1 MSFLPSRY
9 DPTMVVASV
18 LIGSFAS
25 YVALD
30 LAKRALT
37 RGRVAV
43 IWWACGSV
51 AMGTGIWSM
60 HFVGMLAFSLP
71 IALGYTKL
79 LTFLSW
85 LAGVAV
91 SAIALAVASGGSLS
105 GRRLS
110 AGSLLMGAGICAMH
124 YTGMAALRIT
134 PSIVW
139 DPWLIA
145 ASAAIAMGA
154 SAAALLIF
162 FWLRVAGARRG
173 WLYQVAAAV
182 VMGLAISGMHYTAMA
197 AANFPYGAVCLSA
210 NSLAGNDL
218 GKLVVLTSVALL
230 LLTLGS
236 SILDANLRLAKSLH
250 AANAQLN
257 SANEALRKQAFL
269 EPLTGLPNRAL
280 LNDRLMQAVGR
291 YERAGVPNP
300 GKLAVLLL
308 DLDGFKPVNDSFGHA
323 AGDFVL
329 KEFATRLCAVVRP
342 GDTLARLGGDEFVLL
357 TEGVSSAADCVP
369 VAQRMLAAL
378 RQPFDI
384 HGHQVAVGGSV
395 GIVVYPDHGEMD
407 KLLTHADTAMYTA
420 KRSGGNTYAVFES
433 HMDAHAQQQLTI
445 RNELRNAIENDQ
457 VFVEYQPIV
466 ELPGGRIIGLEALAR
481 WRHPQRGLIPPGQFI
496 PLAERFGLIDVL
508 GEKILRLVGAQ
519 LREWIVEM
527 VPVVPIAINVSPRQ
541 LERGRIDELIR
552 TVANQMDLDPSLIQV
567 EITESALMH
576 STRQNLATLEAL
588 RALGIKIL
596 IDDFGTGYSSLNYIK
611 QMPIDC
617 LKIDRSFV
625 RDMSSDPRDTAIIRA
640 IMSIANSLDMSVIA
654 EGVESGE
661 QAKQLVELGCAAA
674 QGYYYY
680 RPMAGLHCRSL
691 LAEISGQHP
700 WTDTLRLRVLR
711 LVSGHSTGRG

>member
-9 DPTMVVASV
+9 DPMMVVASV

-30 LAKRALT
+30 LAKRAVM

-43 IWWACGSV
+43 VWWACGSI

-91 SAIALAVASGGSLS
+91 SAVALAVASGGSLS
-105 GRRLS
+105 ARRLG

-124 YTGMAALRIT
+124 YIGMAALTIT

-139 DPWLIA
+139 NSWLIG
-145 ASAAIAMGA
+145 ASAAIAIGA

-173 WLYQVAAAV
+173 WLYQLAAAV
-182 VMGLAISGMHYTAMA
+182 VMGLAISGMHYTGMA
-197 AANFPYGAVCLSA
+197 AANFPYGAMCLSA

-218 GKLVVLTSVALL
+218 GKLVVVTSAALL

-250 AANAQLN
+250 LANAQLN

-269 EPLTGLPNRAL
+269 DPLTGLPNRAL
-280 LNDRLMQAVGR
+280 LNERLMHAVAR
-291 YERAGVPNP
+291 YEQAGASNP
-300 GKLAVLLL
+300 EKLAILLL
-308 DLDGFKPVNDSFGHA
+308 DLDGFKPVNDSFGHT
-323 AGDFVL
+323 AGDLVL
-329 KEFATRLCAVVRP
+329 NEVATRLCAVARKS
-342 GDTLARLGGDEFVLL
+342 DILARLGGDEFVLL
-357 TEGVSSAADCVP
+357 TEGVGSATACVP
-369 VAQRMLAAL
+369 IAQRMLETL
-378 RQPFDI
+378 RQPFDV
-384 HGHQVAVGGSV
+384 HGQQVAISGSV
-395 GIVVYPDHGEMD
+395 GIVLYPDHGGME
-407 KLLTHADTAMYTA
+407 KLLAHADAAMYAA
-420 KRSGGNTYAVFES
+420 KRSGGNTCAVFEPQ
-433 HMDAHAQQQLTI
+433 MDAHKQQQLTI
-445 RNELRNAIENDQ
+445 RNELRHAIQSDQ

-466 ELPGGRIIGLEALAR
+466 ELAGGQIVALEALAR
-481 WRHPQRGLIPPGQFI
+481 WRHPERGLIPPGQFI
-496 PLAERFGLIDVL
+496 PLAEHFGLIDIL
-508 GEKILRLVGAQ
+508 GEKILRLVATQ
-519 LREWIVEM
+519 LRAWGTDL
-527 VPVVPIAINVSPRQ
+527 VPLVPIAINVSPRQ
-541 LERGRIDELIR
+541 LERGQIDELIR
-552 TVANQMDLDPSLIQV
+552 TVAEEFDLDPALIQV

-576 STRQNLATLEAL
+576 GTRQNLATLEAL

-611 QMPIDC
+611 QMPIDS

-625 RDMSSDPRDTAIIRA
+625 RDMSTDPRDTAIIRA
-640 IMSIANSLDMSVIA
+640 IMSIAHTLGMSVIA
-654 EGVESGE
+654 EGVESGQ

-674 QGYYYY
+674 QGYYYH
-680 RPMAGLHCRSL
+680 RPMTAAACRL
-691 LAEISGQHP
+691 LLSQITQQQTWS
-700 WTDTLRLRVLR
+700 DTLRLRVLR
-711 LVSGHSTGRG
+711 LVSGEPPPRG

>member
-43 IWWACGSV
+43 VWWACGSI

-91 SAIALAVASGGSLS
+91 SAVALAVASGGSLS
-105 GRRLS
+105 ARRLG

-124 YTGMAALRIT
+124 YIGMAALRIT

-139 DPWLIA
+139 NPWLTG
-145 ASAAIAMGA
+145 ASAAIAIGA

-173 WLYQVAAAV
+173 WLYQLAAAV

-218 GKLVVLTSVALL
+218 GKLVVVTSVALL
-230 LLTLGS
+230 VLTLGS

-250 AANAQLN
+250 VANAQLN
-257 SANEALRKQAFL
+257 SANEALRKQAFH

-280 LNDRLMQAVGR
+280 LNDRLMHAVAR
-291 YERAGVPNP
+291 YERAGASNP
-300 GKLAVLLL
+300 EKLAILLL
-308 DLDGFKPVNDSFGHA
+308 DLDGFKPVNDSFGHS
-323 AGDFVL
+323 AGDLVL
-329 KEFATRLCAVVRP
+329 KEVATRLCAAVRH

-357 TEGVSSAADCVP
+357 TEGVGSAADCVP
-369 VAQRMLAAL
+369 FAQRMLGAL
-378 RQPFDI
+378 RQPFDV
-384 HGHQVAVGGSV
+384 HGQEVAISGSV

-420 KRSGGNTYAVFES
+420 KRSGGNTYAVFEP
-433 HMDAHAQQQLTI
+433 HMDAHAQQQLSI
-445 RNELRNAIENDQ
+445 RNELRHAIESDQ
-457 VFVEYQPIV
+457 FFVEYQPIV
-466 ELPGGRIIGLEALAR
+466 ELVGGRIIGLEALAR
-481 WRHPQRGLIPPGQFI
+481 WRHPQRGLVPPGQFI
-496 PLAERFGLIDVL
+496 PLAERFGLIDAL
-508 GEKILRLVGAQ
+508 GEKILRLVGTQ
-519 LREWIVEM
+519 LREWTVDL
-527 VPVVPIAINVSPRQ
+527 VPLVPIAINVSPRQ
-541 LERGRIDELIR
+541 LERGHIDELIG
-552 TVANQMDLDPSLIQV
+552 TVVEQFDLDSGLIQV

-576 STRQNLATLEAL
+576 STTQNLATLEAL

-640 IMSIANSLDMSVIA
+640 IMSIAHSLDMSVIA
-654 EGVESGE
+654 EGVESSA

-674 QGYYYY
+674 QGYYYH
-680 RPMAGLHCRSL
+680 RPMTAVQCRSL
-691 LAEISGQHP
+691 LGQTNEQHT
-700 WTDTLRLRVLR
+700 WTDTLRLRVLS
-711 LVSGHSTGRG
+711 LVRG

>member
-43 IWWACGSV
+43 VWWACGSV

-105 GRRLS
+105 ARRLS

-139 DPWLIA
+139 NPWLIG

-173 WLYQVAAAV
+173 WLYQIAAAV
-182 VMGLAISGMHYTAMA
+182 VMGLAISGMHYTGMA

-280 LNDRLMQAVGR
+280 LNDRLTQAVAR
-291 YERAGVPNP
+291 YERAGAPNP
-300 GKLAVLLL
+300 EKLAVLLL
-308 DLDGFKPVNDSFGHA
+308 DLDGFKPVNDSFGHT

-329 KEFATRLCAVVRP
+329 KEVTTRLCAAVRA

-357 TEGVSSAADCVP
+357 TEGVRSAADCVP
-369 VAQRMLAAL
+369 FAERMLEAL
-378 RQPFDI
+378 RQPFVI
-384 HGHQVAVGGSV
+384 HGHQVAVSGSV

-420 KRSGGNTYAVFES
+420 KRSGGNTYAVFEP

-445 RNELRNAIENDQ
+445 RNELRHAIESDQ
-457 VFVEYQPIV
+457 FFVEYQPIV
-466 ELPGGRIIGLEALAR
+466 DLAGGRVVGLEALAR
-481 WRHPQRGLIPPGQFI
+481 WHHPQRGPIPPGQFI

-519 LREWIVEM
+519 LREWTVEL
-527 VPVVPIAINVSPRQ
+527 VPVVPIAVNVSPRQ
-541 LERGRIDELIR
+541 LERGHIDELIR
-552 TVANQMDLDPSLIQV
+552 TVAEQYELDPALIQV

-625 RDMSSDPRDTAIIRA
+625 RDLSSDPRDTAIIRA
-640 IMSIANSLDMSVIA
+640 IMSIAHSLDMSVIA
-654 EGVESGE
+654 EGVESAE
-661 QAKQLVELGCAAA
+661 QAKQLVELGCRAA
-674 QGYYYY
+674 QGYYYH
-680 RPMAGLHCRSL
+680 RPMSGMQCRSL
-691 LAEISGQHP
+691 LTEISGPHT

-711 LVSGHSTGRG
+711 LVSGESPGRG

>member
-37 RGRVAV
+37 RGRVAI
-43 IWWACGSV
+43 IWWAGGSI

-91 SAIALAVASGGSLS
+91 SAVALAVASNGSLS
-105 GRRLS
+105 ARRLG

-124 YTGMAALRIT
+124 YIGMAALSIT

-139 DPWLIA
+139 NPWLIG
-145 ASAAIAMGA
+145 ASAAIAIGA
-154 SAAALLIF
+154 SMAALLIF

-182 VMGLAISGMHYTAMA
+182 VMGLAISGMHYTGMA
-197 AANFPYGAVCLSA
+197 AAKFPYGAVCLSA
-210 NSLAGNDL
+210 QSLASNDL
-218 GKLVVLTSVALL
+218 GKLVVITSVALL
-230 LLTLGS
+230 VLTLGS

-250 AANAQLN
+250 VANAQLN
-257 SANEALRKQAFL
+257 SANEALRKQAFH

-280 LNDRLMQAVGR
+280 LNDRLMHAVAR
-291 YERAGVPNP
+291 YERAGSPNP
-300 GKLAVLLL
+300 DKLAILLL
-308 DLDGFKPVNDSFGHA
+308 DLDGFKPVNDSFGHS
-323 AGDFVL
+323 AGDLVL
-329 KEFATRLCAVVRP
+329 KEVATRLCDAVRP

-357 TEGVSSAADCVP
+357 TEGVGSAADCVP
-369 VAQRMLAAL
+369 FAQRMLGAL
-378 RQPFDI
+378 RQPFEV
-384 HGHQVAVGGSV
+384 HGQQVAISGSV

-420 KRSGGNTYAVFES
+420 KRSGGNTYAVFEP

-445 RNELRNAIENDQ
+445 RNELRHAIESDQ
-457 VFVEYQPIV
+457 FFVEYQPIV
-466 ELPGGRIIGLEALAR
+466 ELAGARVIGLEALAR
-481 WRHPQRGLIPPGQFI
+481 WRHPQRGLVPPAQFI
-496 PLAERFGLIDVL
+496 PLAERCGLIDAL
-508 GEKILRLVGAQ
+508 GEKILRLVCAQ
-519 LREWIVEM
+519 LREWCVDL

-541 LERGRIDELIR
+541 LERGHIDELIG
-552 TVANQMDLDPSLIQV
+552 TVTRQFDLDPALIQV

-625 RDMSSDPRDTAIIRA
+625 RDMSSNPRDTAIIRA
-640 IMSIANSLDMSVIA
+640 ILSIAHTLDMSVIA
-654 EGVESGE
+654 EGVESGA
-661 QAKQLVELGCAAA
+661 QAKQLAELGCAAA
-674 QGYYYY
+674 QGYHYH
-680 RPMAGLHCRSL
+680 RPMAAVSCRAL
-691 LAEISGQHP
+691 LSQPTGRHN
-700 WTDTLRLRVLR
+700 WTDTLRLRVLS
-711 LVSGHSTGRG
+711 LVTKESPARG

>member
-9 DPTMVVASV
+9 DPTMVFASV

-43 IWWACGSV
+43 VWWACGSV

-71 IALGYTKL
+71 IALGYAKL

-91 SAIALAVASGGSLS
+91 SAVALAVASSGSLS
-105 GRRLS
+105 GRRLGV
-110 AGSLLMGAGICAMH
+110 GSLLMGAGICAMH
-124 YTGMAALRIT
+124 YIGMAALTLR
-134 PSIVW
+134 PGIVW

-145 ASAAIAMGA
+145 ASAAIAIGA

-173 WLYQVAAAV
+173 WLYQLAAAV
-182 VMGLAISGMHYTAMA
+182 VMGLAISGMHYTGMA

-210 NSLAGNDL
+210 NSLAGSDL
-218 GKLVVLTSVALL
+218 GKLVVVTSVALL
-230 LLTLGS
+230 VLTLSS

-257 SANEALRKQAFL
+257 SANEALRKQAFI

-280 LNDRLMQAVGR
+280 LNDQLMRAVAR
-291 YERAGVPNP
+291 YERAGTPNP
-300 GKLAVLLL
+300 EKLALLLL
-308 DLDGFKPVNDSFGHA
+308 DLDGFKPVNDSFGHT
-323 AGDFVL
+323 AGDLVL
-329 KEFATRLCAVVRP
+329 KEVATRLCAVTRKS
-342 GDTLARLGGDEFVLL
+342 DTLARLGGDEFVLL
-357 TEGVSSAADCVP
+357 TEGVGSTADCVP
-369 VAQRMLAAL
+369 SAQRMLDAL
-378 RQPFDI
+378 RRPFDV
-384 HGHQVAVGGSV
+384 HGQQVAISGSV
-395 GIVVYPDHGEMD
+395 GIVVYPDHGETE

-420 KRSGGNTYAVFES
+420 KRSGGNTYAVFEP
-433 HMDAHAQQQLTI
+433 HMDARGEQQLTI
-445 RNELRNAIENDQ
+445 RNELRHAIENNQ
-457 VFVEYQPIV
+457 FFVEYQPIV
-466 ELPGGRIIGLEALAR
+466 ELPLGRIVALEALAR
-481 WRHPQRGLIPPGQFI
+481 WRHPQRGLIPPAQFI
-496 PLAERFGLIDVL
+496 PLAERCGLIDAL

-519 LREWIVEM
+519 LREWTGDL
-527 VPVVPIAINVSPRQ
+527 VPVVPVAINVSPRQ
-541 LERGRIDELIR
+541 LERGHIDALIR
-552 TVANQMDLDPSLIQV
+552 TVAGEFDIDPVLIQV

-576 STRQNLATLEAL
+576 STRQNLTTLEAL

-625 RDMSSDPRDTAIIRA
+625 RDMSNDPRDTAIIRA
-640 IMSIANSLDMSVIA
+640 IVSIAHSLGMSVIA
-654 EGVESGE
+654 EGVESGK
-661 QAKQLVELGCAAA
+661 QAQQLAELGCTAG
-674 QGYYYY
+674 QGYYYH
-680 RPMAGLHCRSL
+680 RPMTAASCRLVLS
-691 LAEISGQHP
+691 EITQQQT

-711 LVSGHSTGRG
+711 LVSGEPPARG